1 MTLGPGLGP
10 DDCPVE
16 EKILYQDLPS
26 DISGKYQKKIVPVD
40 RRKMCSHPSDDSE
53 LSTY

>member
-1 MTLGPGLGP
+1 MTVGPGLGP

-16 EKILYQDLPS
+16 GKTLYLDLSPNMPEKD
-26 DISGKYQKKIVPVD
+26 QKKIVSVD